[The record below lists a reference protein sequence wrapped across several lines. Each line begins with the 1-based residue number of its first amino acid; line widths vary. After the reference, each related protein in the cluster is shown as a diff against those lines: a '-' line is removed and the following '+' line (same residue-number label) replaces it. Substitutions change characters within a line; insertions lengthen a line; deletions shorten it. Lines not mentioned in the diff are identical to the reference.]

1 MFRERVISATIGI
14 IAAVIAVAVGGWLF
28 TAALLVL
35 IYLGGKEFL
44 AMMRHK
50 GLKPLSSV
58 LPLTLFYVA
67 AIQFFDKPTGQL
79 ILEKIRLHTLATI
92 SLGSAEATLTVIIL
106 FILFVSHLYRS
117 NLSRIEDI
125 GSSLLF
131 FFYAGWFPAH
141 LVLIRQL
148 TEGFAYILLV
158 FCIVW
163 ANDIGAYFTGSKYGN
178 HKFKIY
184 EKVSPKKSVE
194 GAIGGLFWGIIVAL
208 ALYFLFQFLYWLQH
222 FLPAS
227 LSQFSLLHDPVPV
240 PLIHIFIMA
249 IFIGIIGQLGDLI
262 ESMFKRDAEMKD
274 SGSVIPGHGGI
285 MDRADSLIFIG
296 APAYYYLLW
305 FIAK

>member
-14 IAAVIAVAVGGWLF
+14 IAAILAVAVGGWLF
-28 TAALLVL
+28 TAALLIL

-44 AMMRHK
+44 AMMQHK
-50 GLKPLSSV
+50 GLKPLSTV

-79 ILEKIRLHTLATI
+79 ILEKIQLHTVATI
-92 SLGSAEATLTVIIL
+92 SLGSAASTLTIIIL
-106 FILFVSHLYRS
+106 FVIFVAHLFRT
-117 NLSRIEDI
+117 NLSRIEDM

-131 FFYAGWFPAH
+131 FFYAGWLPAH

-148 TEGFAYILLV
+148 PEGFAYILLI
-158 FCIVW
+158 FCVVW
-163 ANDIGAYFTGSKYGN
+163 ANDIGAYFTGLKYGK
-178 HKFKIY
+178 HKFTIY

-194 GAIGGLFWGIIVAL
+194 GAIGGLFWGIVVAVAL
-208 ALYFLFQFLYWLQH
+208 YYLFQ
-222 FLPAS
+222 
-227 LSQFSLLHDPVPV
+227 LLHWLPTQSDLLSWLSLVKEPVPV
-240 PLIHIFIMA
+240 GMIHILIIA
-249 IFIGIIGQLGDLI
+249 VFIGVIGQLGDLV

-285 MDRADSLIFIG
+285 MDRADSLIFVG

-305 FIAK
+305 FIVK